1 MVVIGIVDSARVG
14 DICLKINIFRR
25 EDNIMRK
32 GRVIIPVMTIMLGLF
47 SISQGGVYYVEV
59 PSAITDEMFFGRSE
73 YIDSKL
79 MELVYR
85 ELEGKKEEIAVVI
98 FTRNGEPIIPSSS
111 DNDFNLEGY
120 EIPKRTEPP
129 KDNNIEFVWVDNSPN
144 TS

>member
-1 MVVIGIVDSARVG
+1 
-14 DICLKINIFRR
+14 
-25 EDNIMRK
+25 MRK

-79 MELVYR
+79 MELVYE

-111 DNDFNLEGY
+111 DNDLNLEGY

-129 KDNNIEFVWVDNSPN
+129 QDNNIEFVWVDNPPN